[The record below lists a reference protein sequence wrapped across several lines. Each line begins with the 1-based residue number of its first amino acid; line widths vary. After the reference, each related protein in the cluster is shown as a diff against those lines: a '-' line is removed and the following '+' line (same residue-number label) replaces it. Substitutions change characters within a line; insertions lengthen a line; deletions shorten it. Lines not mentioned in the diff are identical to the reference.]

1 MSLNA
6 AVIGLGSFGSRHIR
20 TIQKLG
26 LGKVSAIV
34 TRKKSNRLVPDAA
47 IYRTALEQTGIAAD
61 ETLFIDDNRPN
72 TDAAERVGIH
82 AWHLAAPTTIHDL
95 FE

>member
-34 TRKKSNRLVPDAA
+34 TRKKIEELCNVTRYKATLYIKKLIKNGVIKNIGYKTHPIYTINKHDDA
-47 IYRTALEQTGIAAD
+47 
-61 ETLFIDDNRPN
+61 
-72 TDAAERVGIH
+72 
-82 AWHLAAPTTIHDL
+82 
-95 FE
+95 